1 MTKEQLA
8 ERYEA
13 AKQRHMEK
21 QEKDQPTKEDENS
34 SSTEPKDFK
43 NGIEV
48 EEEEDKDKETFV
60 AFARVF
66 SGTLKKGT
74 KVYVLGPKY
83 DPALKMVES
92 TER

>member
-1 MTKEQLA
+1 MV

-21 QEKDQPTKEDENS
+21 QENNIQTNGGEDS
-34 SSTEPKDFK
+34 SSTAEK
-43 NGIEV
+43 E
-48 EEEEDKDKETFV
+48 EEEEDENLDKETFV

-66 SGTLKKGT
+66 SGTLRKGI

-83 DPALKMVES
+83 DPVLKLVES